1 VKVFAFML
9 AAVLV
14 QFYRR
19 ASAVFISPA
28 TYAGELWRSLA
39 YNRRILLRLH
49 FNIPA
54 GSVCY
59 IDAMQRRFLN
69 DRPS

>member
-1 VKVFAFML
+1 LML

-39 YNRRILLRLH
+39 YNRRILLD
-49 FNIPA
+49 
-54 GSVCY
+54 Y
-59 IDAMQRRFLN
+59 ILTFRRGPYATSTLCNAVF
-69 DRPS
+69 

>member
-39 YNRRILLRLH
+39 YNRRILPYATSTLCNAV
-49 FNIPA
+49 F
-54 GSVCY
+54 
-59 IDAMQRRFLN
+59 
-69 DRPS
+69 